1 VGGTGTD
8 ERHVIDRLGAALVA
22 PVRAMSRADSA
33 AGAGR
38 APADLAVLVLVGF
51 TAANL
56 APLVRVGWLLVDG
69 EAMSAV
75 HILLARLS
83 DWLRAPLVCAVVAG
97 VFITLTAGRR
107 RALGA
112 DFDLACVACVPLA
125 ALVIPGELVA
135 RAGVHP
141 ALAGRAALAV
151 GLAWSAAL
159 VLVAV
164 RQARRR
170 AAKGAA

>member
-1 VGGTGTD
+1 MGVTED
-8 ERHVIDRLGAALVA
+8 RHVIDRLGSALVA
-22 PVRAMSRADSA
+22 PVRAMARADSA
-33 AGAGR
+33 AAAGR

-56 APLVRVGWLLVDG
+56 LPLARAGWLLVG
-69 EAMSAV
+69 GNAMGAV

-83 DWLRAPLVCAVVAG
+83 DWLRAPLACAVVAG
-97 VFITLTAGRR
+97 ILVTLAAGRR

-125 ALVIPGELVA
+125 AVVLVGELAA
-135 RAGVHP
+135 RAGAP
-141 ALAGRAALAV
+141 AALAGRIAV
-151 GLAWSAAL
+151 AIGFVWSAAL
-159 VLVAV
+159 VVLAA

-170 AAKGAA
+170 ARTAT